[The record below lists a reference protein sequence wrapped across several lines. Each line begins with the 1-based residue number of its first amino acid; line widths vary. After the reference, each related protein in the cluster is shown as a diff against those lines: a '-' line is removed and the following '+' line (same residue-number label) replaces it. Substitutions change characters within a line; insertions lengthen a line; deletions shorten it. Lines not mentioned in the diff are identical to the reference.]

1 MEIIIII
8 LLIVLAVLFQEHKM
22 FSGMFIFLSGIMTLA
37 FGLTTNTITNISG
50 GTITYATIDPTIT
63 WAIGLALLAISI
75 IHFLNSI
82 PKDKGKDDY
91 QWN

>member
-1 MEIIIII
+1 
-8 LLIVLAVLFQEHKM
+8 M

-63 WAIGLALLAISI
+63 WAIGLALLAMSI
-75 IHFLNSI
+75 IHFLNSNT
-82 PKDKGKDDY
+82 KRQRKG
-91 QWN
+91 